1 MIITRNHKHLADWCS
16 RQASRGK
23 VEEVVCG
30 LGALVGGA
38 IVGADGVGGGVV
50 VGTAVVRA
58 AVVGGGGLVV
68 GPTGEGGIKYT

>member
-1 MIITRNHKHLADWCS
+1 MYYVRSTIPGAG
-16 RQASRGK
+16 AAVVGAP
-23 VEEVVCG
+23 VVCG

-38 IVGADGVGGGVV
+38 IVGADVVGGGVV

-58 AVVGGGGLVV
+58 AVIEGGDVVV